1 MNETW
6 PVQDAKA
13 KFSEFLRASL
23 ANGPQIVTNR
33 GVETAVLIP
42 IEEWRKLEKMTKLN
56 LKDLLLAPEARTETL
71 VPRRSKHPNRIPSIA
86 E

>member
-13 KFSEFLRASL
+13 RFSEFLRASL

-71 VPRRSKHPNRIPSIA
+71 VPPRSKHPSRTPSIA

>member
-42 IEEWRKLEKMTKLN
+42 IEEAEVGEDDQAQPKGFALG
-56 LKDLLLAPEARTETL
+56 AR
-71 VPRRSKHPNRIPSIA
+71 SA
-86 E
+86 Y